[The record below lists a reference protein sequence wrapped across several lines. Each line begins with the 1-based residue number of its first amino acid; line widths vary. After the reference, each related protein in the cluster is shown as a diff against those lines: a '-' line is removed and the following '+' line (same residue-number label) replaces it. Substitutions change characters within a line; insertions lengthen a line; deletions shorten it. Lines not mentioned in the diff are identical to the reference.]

1 MGVYLVDIYCKGLLH
16 SEYFFNL
23 DYDDYE
29 MMVRRIDMDEDL
41 EKAEY
46 ADAHKLVYGAVDF
59 AEAVGIDSEDSF
71 DITKYILDEKEK
83 SGQGLPPCSLSQP
96 VSWCGTHGSPPR
108 TSLL

>member
-1 MGVYLVDIYCKGLLH
+1 MPIVECYIGTKWDHMGEKTIIVTRQHPQGHFTMGVYLVDIYCKGLLH

-46 ADAHKLVYGAVDF
+46 ADAHKLVYGDRF
-59 AEAVGIDSEDSF
+59 
-71 DITKYILDEKEK
+71 
-83 SGQGLPPCSLSQP
+83 
-96 VSWCGTHGSPPR
+96 
-108 TSLL
+108 